1 MAGNLNK
8 VFLLGNLTRDPE
20 LRHTAQGTSVANFS
34 IAVNRTY
41 KGNDGDFKKETS
53 YFNIIVWG
61 RIGENCAKYLS
72 KGRPVLVEGRLQNR
86 SYETQD
92 GQKRTV
98 TEIVADNVQFLGSSS
113 GRDAMDEG
121 AGAGGD
127 DVGFSADFAPTDDDD
142 AVPF

>member
-20 LRHTAQGTSVANFS
+20 LRHTANGNSVASFS

-41 KGNDGDFKKETS
+41 KGNDGDLKKETS
-53 YFNIIVWG
+53 YFNIVVWG
-61 RIGENCAKYLS
+61 KMGENCAKYLS

-86 SYETQD
+86 SWEAED
-92 GQKRTV
+92 GTKRYATD
-98 TEIVADNVQFLGSSS
+98 IVADNVQFLGSASS
-113 GRDAMDEG
+113 GG
-121 AGAGGD
+121 SGGSNQDNATSTAD
-127 DVGFSADFAPTDDDD
+127 DGNYIGGDDD